1 MEQKEKDKL
10 RKYAGLDQ
18 LQEVKLMKPLAVVNA
33 RALSDRL
40 VLLFKQSKGN
50 KAVLLK
56 GIDDIFDAF
65 KGRERIVIADFISRL
80 TNRVQFGDKE
90 K

>member
-1 MEQKEKDKL
+1 MDQKEKDQI

-56 GIDDIFDAF
+56 GIDDIFDSF
-65 KGRERIVIADFISRL
+65 KGQNIM
-80 TNRVQFGDKE
+80 Q
-90 K
+90 